1 MAEKDTKD
9 EAIVQQLLDGKY
21 IQEEMETKTFQVL
34 EAKGTGIFVR
44 YTDKGAEGASTH
56 YDALMKKSEAPNA
69 EAYRH
74 EWIINRIRAK
84 GFKASDKMLLEVIN
98 ALYAV
103 FWDENKAKVRKDL
116 IESRTEEIEYTDIR
130 TFKLHLLLRSIVWEK
145 KLEKWSLE
153 FYPTKPK
160 DARRRQEKSKHSKA
174 LFAVWMAKHIKSV
187 KDQTCTPKEANAYQ
201 ELLIDHITKQ
211 IEDKHKVLVP
221 QTELEV

>member
-1 MAEKDTKD
+1 
-9 EAIVQQLLDGKY
+9 
-21 IQEEMETKTFQVL
+21 METKTFQVL
-34 EAKGTGIFVR
+34 EAKGTGIFIR
-44 YTDKGAEGASTH
+44 YTDKASEGASMH
-56 YDALMKKSEAPNA
+56 YDVLMKKGGAPKA

-84 GFKASDKMLLEVIN
+84 GFKASDKTLLEVIN

-103 FWDENKAKVRKDL
+103 FWDEKKAKIRKDL

-130 TFKLHLLLRSIVWEK
+130 TFKLHLHLRSIIWEK
-145 KLEKWSLE
+145 KLDKWSLE

-160 DARRRQEKSKHSKA
+160 DARRRQEKSKRSKG
-174 LFAVWMAKHIKSV
+174 LFAVWMAKNIKPV
-187 KDQTCTPKEANAYQ
+187 KNQTCTPKEANAYQ
-201 ELLIDHITKQ
+201 ALLLDHVIKQ